1 MRGQMTHPDPDVL
14 AEFRAGLG
22 TGRRRAR
29 IASHLASCERCTGL
43 SDQLGEIPALLAAVP
58 APAMP
63 DAVAQR
69 LESVLAAEVAQ
80 RDSSERTVGDPAH
93 DRAHDPAHD
102 PAHDRAHHRAHDRAH
117 QGARHRARSPQP
129 HRHWDFRLV
138 ALRVLAPAAGVL
150 VLAAGGYGLS
160 RIGGGSTSS
169 VAAGSA
175 ASSAASAASR
185 AQAGPAA
192 VPSSATTSRPEAA
205 PLEPAARFGVVT
217 SATDYRRATLPQD
230 LKRELQRYARPA
242 GSVQELAPGPVKD
255 CVLRVTAGISPVS
268 LVLVEKAYYQG
279 QPANVIVAARGDHDA
294 AWVTTPA
301 CSAGSDYVLD
311 TTTLP
316 GTSAS

>member
-1 MRGQMTHPDPDVL
+1 MTHPDPDVL

-29 IASHLASCERCTGL
+29 IASHLAACERCTGL
-43 SDQLGEIPALLAAVP
+43 SDQLGEIPALLAAAP

-69 LESVLAAEVAQ
+69 LESVLAAQVAQ

-93 DRAHDPAHD
+93 HRADD
-102 PAHDRAHHRAHDRAH
+102 RAHDRAH
-117 QGARHRARSPQP
+117 QGARHRARSPRP
-129 HRHWDFRLV
+129 GRGWDFRLV

-169 VAAGSA
+169 VAAGSE
-175 ASSAASAASR
+175 AASAASR
-185 AQAGPAA
+185 AQAGAA
-192 VPSSATTSRPEAA
+192 AAPSSAATSRPEAA

-217 SATDYRRATLPQD
+217 SATDYRRANLPQQ

-242 GSVQELAPGPVKD
+242 GSVQELAPGPVKE

-268 LVLVEKAYYQG
+268 LVLVEEAYYQG

-294 AWVTTPA
+294 AWVTTPT

-311 TTTLP
+311 TATLP

>member
-69 LESVLAAEVAQ
+69 LESVLAAEAAQ

-93 DRAHDPAHD
+93 H
-102 PAHDRAHHRAHDRAH
+102 RAHHRAHDQAH
-117 QGARHRARSPQP
+117 QGARHRARSPRP

-160 RIGGGSTSS
+160 RIGSGSTSS
-169 VAAGSA
+169 VAAGS
-175 ASSAASAASR
+175 SAASATPR
-185 AQAGPAA
+185 AQAGAAA
-192 VPSSATTSRPEAA
+192 VPSSAATSRPEAA

-217 SATDYRRATLPQD
+217 SATDYRRATLPQQ

-242 GSVQELAPGPVKD
+242 AGNEQSVQELAPGPVKE
-255 CVLRVTAGISPVS
+255 CVLRVTAGISPVT

>member
-29 IASHLASCERCTGL
+29 IASHLAACERCTGL
-43 SDQLGEIPALLAAVP
+43 SDQLGEIPALLAAAP
-58 APAMP
+58 ALAMP

-69 LESVLAAEVAQ
+69 LESVLAAQVAQ

-93 DRAHDPAHD
+93 
-102 PAHDRAHHRAHDRAH
+102 HRADDRAH
-117 QGARHRARSPQP
+117 QGARHRARNPRP
-129 HRHWDFRLV
+129 GRRWDFRLV

-169 VAAGSA
+169 VAAGSE
-175 ASSAASAASR
+175 AASAASS
-185 AQAGPAA
+185 AQAGAA
-192 VPSSATTSRPEAA
+192 AAPSSAATSRPEAA

-217 SATDYRRATLPQD
+217 SATDYRRATLPEQ

-242 GSVQELAPGPVKD
+242 GSVQELAPGPVKE
-255 CVLRVTAGISPVS
+255 CVLGVTAGISPVS

-294 AWVTTPA
+294 AGVTTPT

>member
-29 IASHLASCERCTGL
+29 IASHLAACERCSGL
-43 SDQLGEIPALLAAVP
+43 SDQLGEIPGLLAAVP

-69 LESVLAAEVAQ
+69 LESVLAAQAAQ
-80 RDSSERTVGDPAH
+80 RDSSERTVGDGA
-93 DRAHDPAHD
+93 D
-102 PAHDRAHHRAHDRAH
+102 HRAHDRADH
-117 QGARHRARSPQP
+117 QAQHRARHRAKSPRSD
-129 HRHWDFRLV
+129 RHWDFRLV
-138 ALRVLAPAAGVL
+138 ALRVLAPVAAVL

-160 RIGGGSTSS
+160 RIGSSSTSS
-169 VAAGSA
+169 VAASSA
-175 ASSAASAASR
+175 AASAASP
-185 AQAGPAA
+185 AQAGAGA
-192 VPSSATTSRPEAA
+192 VPSGAATSRPEAA
-205 PLEPAARFGVVT
+205 PLEPAARFGVAT
-217 SATDYRRATLPQD
+217 STTNYRPATLPQQ

-242 GSVQELAPGPVKD
+242 GSVQELAPGPVKE

-294 AWVTTPA
+294 AWVTTPT

>member
-29 IASHLASCERCTGL
+29 IASHLAACERCTGL

-69 LESVLAAEVAQ
+69 LESVLAAQVAQ

-93 DRAHDPAHD
+93 
-102 PAHDRAHHRAHDRAH
+102 HRAHDLAHDSAYHRAHHRAH
-117 QGARHRARSPQP
+117 QGARHRARSPRP
-129 HRHWDFRLV
+129 GRHWDFRLV
-138 ALRVLAPAAGVL
+138 ALRVLAPAVGVL

-160 RIGGGSTSS
+160 RIGGSSTSS
-169 VAAGSA
+169 VAAGSE
-175 ASSAASAASR
+175 AASAASG
-185 AQAGPAA
+185 AQAGAA
-192 VPSSATTSRPEAA
+192 AAPSSAATSRPEAA

-217 SATDYRRATLPQD
+217 SATDYRRATLPQQ

-242 GSVQELAPGPVKD
+242 GSVQELAPGPVKE

-294 AWVTTPA
+294 AWVTTPT

>member
-14 AEFRAGLG
+14 AEFREGLG

-29 IASHLASCERCTGL
+29 IAAHLAACERCTGL

-69 LESVLAAEVAQ
+69 LESVLAAQVAQ
-80 RDSSERTVGDPAH
+80 RDSAEQTVH
-93 DRAHDPAHD
+93 DGAD
-102 PAHDRAHHRAHDRAH
+102 HR
-117 QGARHRARSPQP
+117 ARHRAENPQP
-129 HRHWDFRLV
+129 RRGWDFRLV
-138 ALRVLAPAAGVL
+138 ALRVLAPAAGVV

-160 RIGGGSTSS
+160 RIGGGPTSS
-169 VAAGSA
+169 VAAGSEA
-175 ASSAASAASR
+175 TSAASPAQ
-185 AQAGPAA
+185 AQAGAA
-192 VPSSATTSRPEAA
+192 APSGAATSRPEAA

-217 SATDYRRATLPQD
+217 STTNYRRATLPQQ

-242 GSVQELAPGPVKD
+242 GSVQELAPGPVKE

>member
-43 SDQLGEIPALLAAVP
+43 SDQLGEIPALLAAAP

-80 RDSSERTVGDPAH
+80 RDSSERTVGDAAH
-93 DRAHDPAHD
+93 DRAHDRAHEG
-102 PAHDRAHHRAHDRAH
+102 AHHRT
-117 QGARHRARSPQP
+117 RSPRP

-169 VAAGSA
+169 VAAGSSA
-175 ASSAASAASR
+175 ASASSAASG
-185 AQAGPAA
+185 AQAGAAA
-192 VPSSATTSRPEAA
+192 VPSSAATSRPQAA
-205 PLEPAARFGVVT
+205 PFEPAARFGVVT
-217 SATDYRRATLPQD
+217 SPTNYLRTTLAQQ
-230 LKRELQRYARPA
+230 LKHELQQYARHA
-242 GSVQELAPGPVKD
+242 GTAPERASGPVKE
-255 CVLRVTAGISPVS
+255 CVLRVTAGISPLT
-268 LVLVEKAYYQG
+268 LVLVENAHYEG
-279 QPANVIVAARGDHDA
+279 QPANVIVAARGDHDT

-311 TTTLP
+311 TTTLT

>member
-29 IASHLASCERCTGL
+29 IASHLVACERCTGL

-63 DAVAQR
+63 DALAQR

-80 RDSSERTVGDPAH
+80 RDSSERTVGD
-93 DRAHDPAHD
+93 RADHRAPDT
-102 PAHDRAHHRAHDRAH
+102 AHHR
-117 QGARHRARSPQP
+117 ARHRARSPRP
-129 HRHWDFRLV
+129 DRHWDFRLV

-160 RIGGGSTSS
+160 RIGSGSTSS
-169 VAAGSA
+169 VAAGSE
-175 ASSAASAASR
+175 AASAAS
-185 AQAGPAA
+185 QARVGAA
-192 VPSSATTSRPEAA
+192 AAAPSNAATSRPEAA

-217 SATDYRRATLPQD
+217 SATNYQRATLPQQ
-230 LKRELQRYARPA
+230 LKHELQRYARPA
-242 GSVQELAPGPVKD
+242 GSVQELASGPVKE

>member
-43 SDQLGEIPALLAAVP
+43 SDQLGEIPALLAAAP

-93 DRAHDPAHD
+93 RRAHHRAHHRAHDPAHD
-102 PAHDRAHHRAHDRAH
+102 PAH
-117 QGARHRARSPQP
+117 QGARHRARSPRP
-129 HRHWDFRLV
+129 RRHWDFRLV

-169 VAAGSA
+169 VAAGSE

-185 AQAGPAA
+185 AQAGAAA
-192 VPSSATTSRPEAA
+192 VPSSTATSRPEAA

-217 SATDYRRATLPQD
+217 SGTHYRRATLPQQ
-230 LKRELQRYARPA
+230 LKGELQRYARPA
-242 GSVQELAPGPVKD
+242 GSVQELTPGPVKE

-279 QPANVIVAARGDHDA
+279 QSANVIVAARGDHDA
-294 AWVTTPA
+294 VWVTTPA

>member
-29 IASHLASCERCTGL
+29 IASHLAACERCTGL
-43 SDQLGEIPALLAAVP
+43 SDQLGEIPALLAAAP

-69 LESVLAAEVAQ
+69 LESVLAAQVAQ

-93 DRAHDPAHD
+93 DRAHD
-102 PAHDRAHHRAHDRAH
+102 RAHQGAR
-117 QGARHRARSPQP
+117 QGARHRARSPRP
-129 HRHWDFRLV
+129 GRHWDFRLV

-160 RIGGGSTSS
+160 RIGGSSTSS
-169 VAAGSA
+169 VAAGSE
-175 ASSAASAASR
+175 AASAASR
-185 AQAGPAA
+185 AQAGAA
-192 VPSSATTSRPEAA
+192 AAPSSAATSRPEAA

-217 SATDYRRATLPQD
+217 SATDYQRATLPQQ

-242 GSVQELAPGPVKD
+242 GSVQELAPGPVKE
-255 CVLRVTAGISPVS
+255 CVLRVTAGINPVS
-268 LVLVEKAYYQG
+268 LVLVEEAYYQG

-294 AWVTTPA
+294 AWVTTPM

>member
-29 IASHLASCERCTGL
+29 IASHLAACERCTGL
-43 SDQLGEIPALLAAVP
+43 SDQLGEIPALLAAAP

-93 DRAHDPAHD
+93 HRADDRAHQG
-102 PAHDRAHHRAHDRAH
+102 AH
-117 QGARHRARSPQP
+117 QGARHRARSPRP
-129 HRHWDFRLV
+129 GRGWDFRLV

-175 ASSAASAASR
+175 AASAASR
-185 AQAGPAA
+185 AQAGAAA
-192 VPSSATTSRPEAA
+192 VPSSAATSRPEAA

-217 SATDYRRATLPQD
+217 SATDYRRATLPQQ

-242 GSVQELAPGPVKD
+242 GSVQELAPGPVKE
-255 CVLRVTAGISPVS
+255 CVLRVTAGINPVS
-268 LVLVEKAYYQG
+268 LVLVEEAYYQG

-294 AWVTTPA
+294 AWVTTPT

>member
-43 SDQLGEIPALLAAVP
+43 SDQLGEISALLAAVP

-80 RDSSERTVGDPAH
+80 RESSERTVGDP
-93 DRAHDPAHD
+93 
-102 PAHDRAHHRAHDRAH
+102 AHHRAHDRAH
-117 QGARHRARSPQP
+117 QGARHRARRPGP
-129 HRHWDFRLV
+129 HRPWDFRLI

-169 VAAGSA
+169 VAAGSGA
-175 ASSAASAASR
+175 ASAASAASR
-185 AQAGPAA
+185 AQAGAAA
-192 VPSSATTSRPEAA
+192 VPSSAATSRPQAA

-217 SATDYRRATLPQD
+217 SATHYQRATLPQQ
-230 LKRELQRYARPA
+230 LKGELQRYARPA
-242 GSVQELAPGPVKD
+242 GSVQELAPGPVKE

-279 QPANVIVAARGDHDA
+279 QPANVIVAARGNHDA

>member
-29 IASHLASCERCTGL
+29 IASHLAACERCTGL
-43 SDQLGEIPALLAAVP
+43 SDQLGEIPALLAAAP

-69 LESVLAAEVAQ
+69 LESVLAAQVAQ

-93 DRAHDPAHD
+93 DRAHD
-102 PAHDRAHHRAHDRAH
+102 RAHQGAR
-117 QGARHRARSPQP
+117 QGARHRARSPRP
-129 HRHWDFRLV
+129 GRGWDFRLV

-160 RIGGGSTSS
+160 RIGGSSTSS
-169 VAAGSA
+169 VAAGSE
-175 ASSAASAASR
+175 AASAASR
-185 AQAGPAA
+185 AQAGAA
-192 VPSSATTSRPEAA
+192 AAPSSAATSRPEAA

-217 SATDYRRATLPQD
+217 SATDYQRATLPQQ

-242 GSVQELAPGPVKD
+242 GSVQELAPGPVKE
-255 CVLRVTAGISPVS
+255 CVLRVTAGINPVS
-268 LVLVEKAYYQG
+268 LVLVEEAYYQG

-294 AWVTTPA
+294 AWVTTPT

>member
-14 AEFRAGLG
+14 AEFREGLG

-29 IASHLASCERCTGL
+29 IAAHLAACERCTGL

-69 LESVLAAEVAQ
+69 LESVLAAQAAQ
-80 RDSSERTVGDPAH
+80 RDSSERAVGDGV
-93 DRAHDPAHD
+93 D
-102 PAHDRAHHRAHDRAH
+102 HRADHR
-117 QGARHRARSPQP
+117 ARHRARSPQP
-129 HRHWDFRLV
+129 RRGWDFRLV
-138 ALRVLAPAAGVL
+138 ALRVLAPAAGVV

-160 RIGGGSTSS
+160 RIGGGPTSS
-169 VAAGSA
+169 VAAGSEA
-175 ASSAASAASR
+175 ASASSPAQAQAGAAAPSSAA
-185 AQAGPAA
+185 
-192 VPSSATTSRPEAA
+192 TSRPEAA

-217 SATDYRRATLPQD
+217 STTNYQRATLPQQ

-242 GSVQELAPGPVKD
+242 GSVAELAPGPVKE
-255 CVLRVTAGISPVS
+255 CVLRVTAGVSPVS
-268 LVLVEKAYYQG
+268 LVLVETAYYQG

>member
-1 MRGQMTHPDPDVL
+1 MREQMTHPDPDVL

-22 TGRRRAR
+22 PGRRRAR
-29 IASHLASCERCTGL
+29 IASHLAACERCTGL

-63 DAVAQR
+63 DAMAQR

-80 RDSSERTVGDPAH
+80 RDSSERTVTDSAN
-93 DRAHDPAHD
+93 
-102 PAHDRAHHRAHDRAH
+102 HRS
-117 QGARHRARSPQP
+117 RHRASSPRS
-129 HRHWDFRLV
+129 HKGWDFRLV
-138 ALRVLAPAAGVL
+138 ALRVLAPAAGVV

-160 RIGGGSTSS
+160 RIGSGPTNS
-169 VAAGSA
+169 VAAGSE
-175 ASSAASAASR
+175 AASAASS
-185 AQAGPAA
+185 AQAQTGAA
-192 VPSSATTSRPEAA
+192 AAPSSAGTSRPEAA

-217 SATDYRRATLPQD
+217 STTNYRRATLPQQ
-230 LKRELQRYARPA
+230 LKGELQRYARPA
-242 GSVQELAPGPVKD
+242 GSVQQLTPGPVKE

-268 LVLVEKAYYQG
+268 LVLVEEAYYEG

-311 TTTLP
+311 MTTLP

>member
-29 IASHLASCERCTGL
+29 IASHLAACERCTGL
-43 SDQLGEIPALLAAVP
+43 SDQLGEIPALLAAAP
-58 APAMP
+58 ALAMP

-69 LESVLAAEVAQ
+69 LESVLAAQVAQ

-93 DRAHDPAHD
+93 HRADDRAHQG
-102 PAHDRAHHRAHDRAH
+102 AH
-117 QGARHRARSPQP
+117 QGARHRARNPRP
-129 HRHWDFRLV
+129 GRRWDFRLV

-169 VAAGSA
+169 VAAGSE
-175 ASSAASAASR
+175 AASAASS
-185 AQAGPAA
+185 AQAGAA
-192 VPSSATTSRPEAA
+192 AAPSSAATSRPEAA

-217 SATDYRRATLPQD
+217 SATDYRRATLPEQ

-242 GSVQELAPGPVKD
+242 GSVQELAPGPVKE
-255 CVLRVTAGISPVS
+255 CVLGVTAGISPVS

-294 AWVTTPA
+294 AWVTTPT

>member
-69 LESVLAAEVAQ
+69 LENVLAAEVAQ

-102 PAHDRAHHRAHDRAH
+102 RADHRAHDRAH
-117 QGARHRARSPQP
+117 QGARHRARSPRP

-217 SATDYRRATLPQD
+217 SATDYRRATLPKQ
-230 LKRELQRYARPA
+230 LKGELQRYARPA
-242 GSVQELAPGPVKD
+242 AGNEQSVQELAPGPVKE

>member
-29 IASHLASCERCTGL
+29 IASHLAACERCTGL

-69 LESVLAAEVAQ
+69 LESVLAAQVAQ
-80 RDSSERTVGDPAH
+80 RDSSEQTVGDPAH
-93 DRAHDPAHD
+93 HRADDRAHQG
-102 PAHDRAHHRAHDRAH
+102 AH
-117 QGARHRARSPQP
+117 QGARHRARSPRP
-129 HRHWDFRLV
+129 RRHWDFRLV
-138 ALRVLAPAAGVL
+138 ALRVLAPAAGVV

-160 RIGGGSTSS
+160 RIAGGSTNS
-169 VAAGSA
+169 VAAGSEA
-175 ASSAASAASR
+175 ASAASAASSAR
-185 AQAGPAA
+185 AGAA
-192 VPSSATTSRPEAA
+192 APSSAGISRPQAA

-217 SATDYRRATLPQD
+217 SATNYQRATLPQQ
-230 LKRELQRYARPA
+230 LKHELQRYARPA
-242 GSVQELAPGPVKD
+242 GSVQELAPGPVKE
-255 CVLRVTAGISPVS
+255 CVLRVTTGINPVS
-268 LVLVEKAYYQG
+268 LVLVEEAYYQG
-279 QPANVIVAARGDHDA
+279 QPANVIVAARGDQDA
-294 AWVTTPA
+294 AWVTTPT

>member
-1 MRGQMTHPDPDVL
+1 MREQMTHPDPDVL

-29 IASHLASCERCTGL
+29 IASHVAACERCTGL

-69 LESVLAAEVAQ
+69 LESVLAAQAAQ
-80 RDSSERTVGDPAH
+80 RDSSERTVGDSAH
-93 DRAHDPAHD
+93 HP
-102 PAHDRAHHRAHDRAH
+102 AHHRAHDRA
-117 QGARHRARSPQP
+117 RHRARSPRP
-129 HRHWDFRLV
+129 RRHWDFRLV
-138 ALRVLAPAAGVL
+138 ALRVLAPAAGVM

-160 RIGGGSTSS
+160 RIAGGSTNS
-169 VAAGSA
+169 VAAGSE
-175 ASSAASAASR
+175 AASAASSAR
-185 AQAGPAA
+185 AGAPAA
-192 VPSSATTSRPEAA
+192 PPSAGTSRPRAA
-205 PLEPAARFGVVT
+205 PFEPAARFGVVT
-217 SATDYRRATLPQD
+217 SATNYQRATLPQQ

-242 GSVQELAPGPVKD
+242 GSVQELAPGPVKE

>member
-29 IASHLASCERCTGL
+29 IASHLAACERCTGL
-43 SDQLGEIPALLAAVP
+43 SDQLGEIPALLAAAP

-69 LESVLAAEVAQ
+69 LESVLAAQVAQ

-93 DRAHDPAHD
+93 DRAH
-102 PAHDRAHHRAHDRAH
+102 

-129 HRHWDFRLV
+129 GRGWNFRLV

-160 RIGGGSTSS
+160 RIGGSSTSS
-169 VAAGSA
+169 VAAGSE
-175 ASSAASAASR
+175 AASAASR
-185 AQAGPAA
+185 AQAGAA
-192 VPSSATTSRPEAA
+192 APSSAATSRPEAA

-217 SATDYRRATLPQD
+217 SATDYRRATLPQQ

-242 GSVQELAPGPVKD
+242 GSVQELAPGPVKE
-255 CVLRVTAGISPVS
+255 CVLRVTAGINSVS
-268 LVLVEKAYYQG
+268 LVLVEEAYYQG

-294 AWVTTPA
+294 AWVTTPT

-311 TTTLP
+311 TTTLT

>member
-1 MRGQMTHPDPDVL
+1 MRGQMTHLDPDVL

-29 IASHLASCERCTGL
+29 IASHLAACERCTGL

-80 RDSSERTVGDPAH
+80 RDSSERTVGDG
-93 DRAHDPAHD
+93 AHD
-102 PAHDRAHHRAHDRAH
+102 PAHDRAH
-117 QGARHRARSPQP
+117 QGPRHRARSPRP
-129 HRHWDFRLV
+129 RRHWDFRLV

-175 ASSAASAASR
+175 AASAASR
-185 AQAGPAA
+185 AQAGAAA
-192 VPSSATTSRPEAA
+192 VPSSAATSRPEAA

-217 SATDYRRATLPQD
+217 SATDYRRATLPQQ
-230 LKRELQRYARPA
+230 LKGELQRYARPA
-242 GSVQELAPGPVKD
+242 GSAQELTPGPVKE

-294 AWVTTPA
+294 VWVTTPA

>member
-1 MRGQMTHPDPDVL
+1 MTHPDPDVL

-29 IASHLASCERCTGL
+29 IASHLAACERCTGL

-69 LESVLAAEVAQ
+69 LESVLAAQAAQ
-80 RDSSERTVGDPAH
+80 RDSSEQIVADSA
-93 DRAHDPAHD
+93 D
-102 PAHDRAHHRAHDRAH
+102 HR
-117 QGARHRARSPQP
+117 ARHRARSPQP
-129 HRHWDFRLV
+129 RRGWDFRLV
-138 ALRVLAPAAGVL
+138 ALRVLAPAAGVV
-150 VLAAGGYGLS
+150 VLAAGGYGLT

-175 ASSAASAASR
+175 AASAASSAQ
-185 AQAGPAA
+185 AQAGAAA
-192 VPSSATTSRPEAA
+192 VPSSASTSRPEAA

-217 SATDYRRATLPQD
+217 STTNYRRATLPQQ
-230 LKRELQRYARPA
+230 LTRELQRYARPA
-242 GSVQELAPGPVKD
+242 GSVQELAAGPVKE

-279 QPANVIVAARGDHDA
+279 QPANVIVAARGGHDA

-301 CSAGSDYVLD
+301 CSAGSGYVLD

>member
-29 IASHLASCERCTGL
+29 IASHLAACERCTGL
-43 SDQLGEIPALLAAVP
+43 SDQLGEIPALLAAAP

-69 LESVLAAEVAQ
+69 LESVLAAQVAQ

-93 DRAHDPAHD
+93 DRAHD
-102 PAHDRAHHRAHDRAH
+102 RAHQGAR
-117 QGARHRARSPQP
+117 QGARHRARSPRP
-129 HRHWDFRLV
+129 GRHWDFRLV

-160 RIGGGSTSS
+160 RIGGSSTSS
-169 VAAGSA
+169 VAAGSE
-175 ASSAASAASR
+175 AASAASR
-185 AQAGPAA
+185 AQAGAA
-192 VPSSATTSRPEAA
+192 AAPSSAATSRPEAA

-217 SATDYRRATLPQD
+217 SATDYQRATLPQQ

-242 GSVQELAPGPVKD
+242 GSVQELAPGPVKE
-255 CVLRVTAGISPVS
+255 CVLRVTAGINPVS
-268 LVLVEKAYYQG
+268 LVLVEEAYYQG

-294 AWVTTPA
+294 AWVTTPT

-316 GTSAS
+316 GTSAP

>member
-29 IASHLASCERCTGL
+29 IASHLAACERCTGL
-43 SDQLGEIPALLAAVP
+43 SDQLGEIPALLAAAP

-69 LESVLAAEVAQ
+69 LESVLAAQVAQ

-93 DRAHDPAHD
+93 HRADDRAHQG
-102 PAHDRAHHRAHDRAH
+102 AH
-117 QGARHRARSPQP
+117 QGARHRARSPRP
-129 HRHWDFRLV
+129 GRGWDFRLV

-160 RIGGGSTSS
+160 RIGGSSTSS
-169 VAAGSA
+169 VAAGSE
-175 ASSAASAASR
+175 AASAASR
-185 AQAGPAA
+185 AQAGAA
-192 VPSSATTSRPEAA
+192 AAPSSAATSRPEAA

-217 SATDYRRATLPQD
+217 SATDYRRATLPQQ

-242 GSVQELAPGPVKD
+242 GSVQELAPGPVKE
-255 CVLRVTAGISPVS
+255 CVLRVTAGINPVS
-268 LVLVEKAYYQG
+268 LVLVEEAYYQG

-294 AWVTTPA
+294 AWVTTPT

>member
-29 IASHLASCERCTGL
+29 IASHLAACERCTGL
-43 SDQLGEIPALLAAVP
+43 SDQLGEIPALLAAAP

-69 LESVLAAEVAQ
+69 LESVLAAQVAQ

-93 DRAHDPAHD
+93 
-102 PAHDRAHHRAHDRAH
+102 HRAHDRAH
-117 QGARHRARSPQP
+117 QGARQGARHRARSPRP
-129 HRHWDFRLV
+129 GRHWDFRLV

-160 RIGGGSTSS
+160 HIGGSSTSS
-169 VAAGSA
+169 AAAGSE
-175 ASSAASAASR
+175 AASASSR
-185 AQAGPAA
+185 AQAGAA
-192 VPSSATTSRPEAA
+192 AAPSSAATSRPEAA

-217 SATDYRRATLPQD
+217 SATDYRRATLPQQ

-242 GSVQELAPGPVKD
+242 GSVQELAPGPVKE

-268 LVLVEKAYYQG
+268 LVLVEEAYYQG

-294 AWVTTPA
+294 AWVTTPT

>member
-1 MRGQMTHPDPDVL
+1 MTHPDPDVL

-29 IASHLASCERCTGL
+29 IASHLAACERCTGL

-63 DAVAQR
+63 DAMAQR

-80 RDSSERTVGDPAH
+80 RDSAERTVGDSA
-93 DRAHDPAHD
+93 RDPAHD
-102 PAHDRAHHRAHDRAH
+102 AGHHLAQHR
-117 QGARHRARSPQP
+117 ARHRARSPQP
-129 HRHWDFRLV
+129 SRGWDFRLV
-138 ALRVLAPAAGVL
+138 ALRVLAPAAGVV

-160 RIGGGSTSS
+160 RIGSGPTSS
-169 VAAGSA
+169 AAAGSQA
-175 ASSAASAASR
+175 ASSASQ
-185 AQAGPAA
+185 AQAGAAA
-192 VPSSATTSRPEAA
+192 VPSATSSGGTSRPEAA

-217 SATDYRRATLPQD
+217 STTNYRRATLPQQ
-230 LKRELQRYARPA
+230 LTRELQRYARPA
-242 GSVQELAPGPVKD
+242 GSVQQLAPGPVKE

-268 LVLVEKAYYQG
+268 LVLVEEAYYQG

-311 TTTLP
+311 MTTLP